1 MRVDSCQEYLLGVL
15 IQYLINPRRG
25 LAGVLFLFLR
35 DYRENVVSSRYRD
48 EHSLSL
54 KRNGENS
61 STRSVNKI
69 GGRNWPTSRSGQ
81 CATIKV
87 IKKHSFWNHRW
98 NVACDRNWI
107 HDDLSGEHLQRGYL
121 CSLERW
127 RSSFFLFPFDSID
140 RPYRG
145 EWKRNELFF

>member
-1 MRVDSCQEYLLGVL
+1 MRVDSCREYLLGVL

-61 STRSVNKI
+61 SSRSVNKI
-69 GGRNWPTSRSGQ
+69 GGRN
-81 CATIKV
+81 
-87 IKKHSFWNHRW
+87 
-98 NVACDRNWI
+98 
-107 HDDLSGEHLQRGYL
+107 
-121 CSLERW
+121 
-127 RSSFFLFPFDSID
+127 
-140 RPYRG
+140 
-145 EWKRNELFF
+145 